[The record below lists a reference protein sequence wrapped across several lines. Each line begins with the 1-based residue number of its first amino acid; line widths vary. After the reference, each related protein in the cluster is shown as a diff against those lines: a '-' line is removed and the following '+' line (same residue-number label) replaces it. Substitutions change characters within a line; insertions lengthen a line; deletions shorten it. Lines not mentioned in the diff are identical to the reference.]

1 MGLVVLF
8 LLEIQASFFQAYQI
22 RTWWVFKKKKIFFH
36 LVLKLSEKN
45 VRVVSLYTYFRG
57 FILIKRYYGNGGLNF
72 CVKLIQR
79 VAAKHT
85 THRKNPAHQL
95 QLKMLSTNQV
105 VVFFAHQY
113 PCSKSIDVLCFLHGN
128 NHQAKVQPETT
139 SFAWVCSA
147 RLRDSLII
155 KISRK
160 DQVICHQGMILSKT
174 STFGWLWPVLSFCP
188 IRFQD
193 SLIINITRKKI
204 FCIAIVFKKRQHVR
218 LPTLVGC
225 GQVCFLSNH
234 ILGIFDY
241 QYLRKESSDILDFL
255 HEDIHQENEVSETTT
270 RD

>member
-1 MGLVVLF
+1 MRHFFRRTKLELNFDQVGFQKKYYFFSFSLKVVREKCAGCFLVYLF
-8 LLEIQASFFQAYQI
+8 Q
-22 RTWWVFKKKKIFFH
+22 
-36 LVLKLSEKN
+36 
-45 VRVVSLYTYFRG
+45 G
-57 FILIKRYYGNGGLNF
+57 FLFLIKRYYGNGGLNF
-72 CVKLIQR
+72 CVKLIR
-79 VAAKHT
+79 RAGAKHT

-95 QLKMLSTNQV
+95 CLKMLSANQV
-105 VVFFAHQY
+105 AHQY
-113 PCSKSIDVLCFLHGN
+113 SCSKSIDVLCFLHGH

-139 SFAWVCSA
+139 SFAWVCSV

-160 DQVICHQGMILSKT
+160 DYVICHQGKILSKT
-174 STFGWLWPVLSFCP
+174 STFGWLWPVLSLCP

-204 FCIAIVFKKRQHVR
+204 FCIAIVIKKRQHVR
-218 LPTLVGC
+218 LPTLVEC

-255 HEDIHQENEVSETTT
+255 HENIHQENEVSETTT
-270 RD
+270 LD